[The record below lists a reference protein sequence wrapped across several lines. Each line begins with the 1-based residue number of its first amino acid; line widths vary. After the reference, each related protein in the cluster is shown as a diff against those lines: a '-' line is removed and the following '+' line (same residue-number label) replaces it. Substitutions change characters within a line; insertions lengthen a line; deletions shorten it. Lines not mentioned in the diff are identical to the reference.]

1 MNKLKRFWEEA
12 IDENGEMNRQYV
24 GEIVFNHPD
33 LREALN
39 EIVHPIVRDN
49 GTREKQ
55 LSRTWISC
63 NYGYPIVVRK

>member
-1 MNKLKRFWEEA
+1 
-12 IDENGEMNRQYV
+12 MNRQYV